1 MKVHVGSRAFL
12 SVPAMHAAER
22 RILNSWPS
30 FETRVTN
37 FVGSDIVAE
46 DLAGKRGDEEVVRR

>member
-1 MKVHVGSRAFL
+1 VKVHVGSRAFL

-37 FVGSDIVAE
+37 FVGSDIIAE
-46 DLAGKRGDEEVVRR
+46 DLADQRGGEGVVRR